1 MFSLDNYRQVAEAY
15 LSALEERLA
24 AGKDI
29 SRIASVASF
38 FVSRV
43 DVLVDQRLED
53 KIKITLTGG
62 LAVWWLRKRRV
73 R

>member
-62 LAVWWLRKRRV
+62 L
-73 R
+73 